1 MTAGESPVLLEAT
14 IRVEGAEPSHP
25 QRGRQAEA
33 GGSLVPRHP
42 LEGSSG
48 AGWSASAQPRPGWL
62 RKTPGGGEEEVT
74 TVTRQVITW
83 KPGNERLRVNFS
95 GENGRNWPERVQSV
109 KVLGE
114 NPVTFMKG
122 ETERS

>member
-1 MTAGESPVLLEAT
+1 M
-14 IRVEGAEPSHP
+14 
-25 QRGRQAEA
+25 
-33 GGSLVPRHP
+33 
-42 LEGSSG
+42 
-48 AGWSASAQPRPGWL
+48 
-62 RKTPGGGEEEVT
+62 T

-114 NPVTFMKG
+114 NPVTFMKPG
-122 ETERS
+122 DIHERRNSKVLTTPAGTK